1 MLCLKDEME
10 LLRQIPLF
18 ANIDPAR
25 LKLLA
30 FTSKRIVFEKD
41 QELFS
46 QGDMGDAAYVI
57 LDGSVDVLIE
67 NKNELSHVA
76 TIEKNGFVGEIAILC
91 GVPRTATV
99 RATGR
104 LETLKIM
111 KEHFLDMLAEFPEVS
126 VAVMRE
132 LAGRLSDTTAEL
144 SRVRGH

>member
-1 MLCLKDEME
+1 MLCLKDEVE

-30 FTSKRIVFEKD
+30 FTSQRMSFKKD

-57 LDGSVDVLIE
+57 LKGTADVLIS
-67 NKNELSHVA
+67 NQDDQALVA
-76 TIEKNGFVGEIAILC
+76 TIEKNEFVGEIAILC
-91 GVPRTATV
+91 DVPRTATV
-99 RATGR
+99 RASGE

-111 KEHFLDMLAEFPEVS
+111 KDQFLDLLSEFPEMS

-132 LAGRLSDTTAEL
+132 LANRLSDTTAEL
-144 SRVRGH
+144 SKVRGR